1 MDMQLCLRHMQ
12 VTSTKY
18 CCPAAPLY
26 DAGTLELQSLPDF
39 PSDMTGPFINV
50 ELCAS
55 VQVCGPP
62 PLMKSISGD
71 KAEDKSQGP
80 LTGILKD
87 LGYTSEQVYKF

>member
-1 MDMQLCLRHMQ
+1 MLLTHMIFSLCLASA
-12 VTSTKY
+12 VTGADIY
-18 CCPAAPLY
+18 
-26 DAGTLELQSLPDF
+26 
-39 PSDMTGPFINV
+39 V
-50 ELCAS
+50 ELSAF

-62 PLMKSISGD
+62 PLMKAISGD